1 MLKRLFQILVLITG
15 GAIVSALLA
24 EWLRRQR
31 TTPDYPTA
39 ASLLRKPYVDAV
51 VIPREDGGV
60 DIRWDISADSVVV
73 YSGSSPESINMG
85 FPLATITDDYMVT
98 VADSQQPRYFALRF
112 SGGDRD
118 DETIIVAER
127 DLTLDGAV
135 NFRDIGGYRTA
146 DYRYVRWGRV
156 YRAGRLAQLTENDH
170 ALLQALNLKL
180 SCDMRLDEEVDDAPD
195 NLPESVTLER
205 IPVQSGETRSQQVQ
219 RLMKAQGRMD
229 EFMRGAYRQVIV
241 DRNPQVFVQFFRRV
255 ADESNLPLV
264 VHCTAGKDRTGVAIA
279 LLLDVLGVPDD
290 VIAADYSLS
299 NRYYDNF
306 VELGEDAIKSVSRL
320 GLTVENMLPLF
331 TADPETILATLAHV
345 RSTYGST
352 ERYLIDAG
360 GLEPDTIDRV
370 RKIMLTD

>member
-1 MLKRLFQILVLITG
+1 
-15 GAIVSALLA
+15 
-24 EWLRRQR
+24 
-31 TTPDYPTA
+31 
-39 ASLLRKPYVDAV
+39 
-51 VIPREDGGV
+51 
-60 DIRWDISADSVVV
+60 
-73 YSGSSPESINMG
+73 
-85 FPLATITDDYMVT
+85 
-98 VADSQQPRYFALRF
+98 
-112 SGGDRD
+112 
-118 DETIIVAER
+118 
-127 DLTLDGAV
+127 
-135 NFRDIGGYRTA
+135 
-146 DYRYVRWGRV
+146 
-156 YRAGRLAQLTENDH
+156 
-170 ALLQALNLKL
+170 L

-229 EFMRGAYRQVIV
+229 EFMRGAYRQVII